1 MTYIRKPGAAPR
13 PLRQSRRAVGEALM
27 VAIVGLSAMIPA
39 QADPPRKVV
48 EFAHKYVPVYNDSGA
63 SAIPPLVVQAPF
75 LKTLIETQTN
85 GILGTTRQGL
95 IGGIHQG
102 TKAVTVGAA
111 AGQPVR
117 FEYTPGGCIV
127 LSVGGQSIVTGLL
140 AAQARPMASLVEKGN
155 NGLVTLT
162 DRATY
167 SGKHGYRPQVAVS
180 YLDTEDGYWLL
191 WADAIAESLFYQTD
205 FGKGDYPNG
214 LTITDSHHPVTI
226 SSDGSL
232 EVRGG
237 EPRVAFW
244 KCTPGKR
251 GRIVRYDDYG
261 LVMEA
266 RDQDDVRAVETV
278 RRVFKWAPVMR
289 LAAESDPAAF
299 RTFVRQLGRAQFTTV
314 TTPRLLIEE

>member
-1 MTYIRKPGAAPR
+1 MPYIRNSGAEPR
-13 PLRQSRRAVGEALM
+13 AFRQSTRAVGEVLM
-27 VAIVGLSAMIPA
+27 VAIIGLSAMIPA
-39 QADPPRKVV
+39 QADHPKNVV
-48 EFAHKYVPVYNDSGA
+48 EFAHKYVAIYNYFGA
-63 SAIPPLVVQAPF
+63 SAMPTLAVQAPS
-75 LKTLIETQTN
+75 LKTLIETQTH
-85 GILGTTRQGL
+85 GILGATGQGL
-95 IGGIHQG
+95 IGGIHQA

-117 FEYTPGGCIV
+117 FEYNPGGSIV
-127 LSVGGQSIVTGLL
+127 LSVGGQSIITGLL
-140 AAQARPMASLVEKGN
+140 AAHARPMASLVEKGN

-162 DRATY
+162 DRVTHC
-167 SGKHGYRPQVAVS
+167 GKRGYRPQVALS

-191 WADAIAESLFYQTD
+191 WADAIAETLFYGTD
-205 FGKGDYPNG
+205 FGKGEYPNG

-244 KCTPGKR
+244 KCTRGER
-251 GRIVRYDDYG
+251 GRIVRYDDFG
-261 LVMEA
+261 LVMAA

-299 RTFVRQLGRAQFTTV
+299 RTFVRQLGRTQITTV
-314 TTPRLLIEE
+314 TTPRLLIED

>member
-1 MTYIRKPGAAPR
+1 MTYIRNPEAAPR
-13 PLRQSRRAVGEALM
+13 AFVRSRRAVGEVLM
-27 VAIVGLSAMIPA
+27 VAIIGLLSMIPA
-39 QADPPRKVV
+39 QADPPKKVG

-63 SAIPPLVVQAPF
+63 SAIPTLVVQAPSV
-75 LKTLIETQTN
+75 KTLIETQTK
-85 GILGTTRQGL
+85 GLLGATRQGL
-95 IGGIHQG
+95 IGGIHQA

-111 AGQPVR
+111 AGKPVR
-117 FEYTPGGCIV
+117 FEYTAGGCIV
-127 LSVGGQSIVTGLL
+127 LSVGAQSIVTGLI
-140 AAQARPMASLVEKGN
+140 AAHARPMASLVEEGN

-162 DRATY
+162 DRAIY
-167 SGKHGYRPQVAVS
+167 SGKHGFRPQVAVS

-205 FGKGDYPNG
+205 FGKGDYPSG
-214 LTITDSHHPVTI
+214 LTITDSHQPVTI
-226 SSDGSL
+226 SSDGRL

-244 KCTPGKR
+244 KCARGER

-299 RTFVRQLGRAQFTTV
+299 RTFVRQLERAQITTV
-314 TTPRLLIEE
+314 FTPRLLIEE

>member
-1 MTYIRKPGAAPR
+1 MTYIKSPGAEPR
-13 PLRQSRRAVGEALM
+13 AFRQSRRAVGEVLM
-27 VAIVGLSAMIPA
+27 VAIVGLSAMNPA
-39 QADPPRKVV
+39 QADPPKKAV
-48 EFAHKYVPVYNDSGA
+48 EFAHKYVPVYNDSDT
-63 SAIPPLVVQAPF
+63 SAIPTLAVQAPS
-75 LKTLIETQTN
+75 LKTLIETQTK
-85 GILGTTRQGL
+85 GILGATRQGL

-102 TKAVTVGAA
+102 TKAVTVGEA

-117 FEYTPGGCIV
+117 FEYTPRGCIV

-140 AAQARPMASLVEKGN
+140 PAHARPMASLVGKGN

-162 DRATY
+162 DRTTQ

-191 WADAIAESLFYQTD
+191 WADANAENLFYQTD
-205 FGKGDYPNG
+205 FGKGDVPNG
-214 LTITDSHHPVTI
+214 LTITDSHDPVTI
-226 SSDGSL
+226 SSEGRL

-244 KCTPGKR
+244 KFTRGER
-251 GRIVRYDDYG
+251 GRIVRYDNYG

-299 RTFVRQLGRAQFTTV
+299 RTFVRQLERAQITTV